1 MRPTRSIL
9 CAANEDDDS
18 VFCLLE
24 CREAEFAAE
33 TTATGT
39 SGGPAGGGGGG
50 DVGGGGGG
58 GDVGVGQPPQ
68 GTTAVGSC
76 DEHTSFVKYPTSTA
90 EAEHR
95 RAGREEG
102 MPV

>member
-18 VFCLLE
+18 VFRLLE

-39 SGGPAGGGGGG
+39 SRGP
-50 DVGGGGGG
+50 VGGGGGG
-58 GDVGVGQPPQ
+58 EWDL
-68 GTTAVGSC
+68 GTW
-76 DEHTSFVKYPTSTA
+76 EVKKA
-90 EAEHR
+90 W
-95 RAGREEG
+95 
-102 MPV
+102 M